1 MTTETKTERKRRLAR
16 ERSARRRARERKRRE
31 IIGERKLKIK
41 IGAGIA
47 ADIECISRVGEF
59 KEQDEAVTTA
69 IRYVAGIARRSPTAF
84 RKAMNLRT
92 PV

>member
-31 IIGERKLKIK
+31 VIGERKFKIK

-47 ADIECISRVGEF
+47 ADIECITLAGGFE
-59 KEQDEAVTTA
+59 EQDEAVTRA
-69 IRYVAGIARRSPTAF
+69 IRHVASIARRSPTAF
-84 RKAMNLRT
+84 RKAMNLRS